1 MLNYQLVYRNTIIQD
16 VNRKCLVWL
25 IGSLRVIFV
34 HERGVKG
41 RSDPINLFVM
51 KRKKGYSQSLFT
63 LLVCCVY
70 IFFFKYSFQDNLKK
84 DAYIT
89 LAILCNVS
97 QYIMNGIIQINI
109 HCNVVIWILDC
120 HKCTNF
126 WNEVMSWANN
136 STEIN

>member
-1 MLNYQLVYRNTIIQD
+1 MLSYQLVYRNTIIQD

-34 HERGVKG
+34 HESGVKG

-51 KRKKGYSQSLFT
+51 KKKGYSQSLFT

-70 IFFFKYSFQDNLKK
+70 IFFLKYSFQDNLKT

-89 LAILCNVS
+89 LAII
-97 QYIMNGIIQINI
+97 IMNGIIQINI
-109 HCNVVIWILDC
+109 HYNVVIWILDC
-120 HKCTNF
+120 HKFTNF
-126 WNEVMSWANN
+126 WNEVKSWANN

>member
-51 KRKKGYSQSLFT
+51 KKKGYSQSLFT

-89 LAILCNVS
+89 LAII
-97 QYIMNGIIQINI
+97 IMNGIIQINI
-109 HCNVVIWILDC
+109 HYNVVIWILDC

-126 WNEVMSWANN
+126 WNEVKSWANN

>member
-34 HERGVKG
+34 HESGVKG

-51 KRKKGYSQSLFT
+51 KKKGYSQSLFT

-109 HCNVVIWILDC
+109 HCNVVIWIVDC

-126 WNEVMSWANN
+126 LNEVKSWANN